1 MEVQKKSRKVY
12 RDPIGKVARGSIIH
26 ESGLIEKEPKTLRGH
41 AADCRN
47 RLLDTK
53 IGDVEDGLSLSCAH
67 DAMGCNIRFDGP
79 SQETHDASRVF
90 HEPKGFYSRMIGCS
104 FGLRDRAQHT

>member
-1 MEVQKKSRKVY
+1 MEVQKKSREIY

-41 AADCRN
+41 MTDCRN

-53 IGDVEDGLSLSCAH
+53 IGHIEDSLSLFYAH

-79 SQETHDASRVF
+79 S
-90 HEPKGFYSRMIGCS
+90 
-104 FGLRDRAQHT
+104 